1 MLIIGKM
8 EQAKVIICDICKER
22 VSNVKCAICER
33 DLCRDCNKLISSQVF
48 DWKSKIIELKVC
60 KECRER
66 MEEIVQKD
74 NKDEKDILDK
84 MTKLF
89 INLIKDKSILTELEK
104 NNQEVI
110 K

>member
-1 MLIIGKM
+1 M

-33 DLCRDCNKLISSQVF
+33 DLCRNCNKLISWQVF
-48 DWKSKIIELKVC
+48 NWESKIIELRVC
-60 KECRER
+60 KECKER

-74 NKDEKDILDK
+74 YKDEKDILDK

-89 INLIKDKSILTELEK
+89 ISLIKDKSIFNELDK
-104 NNQEVI
+104 HNQEVT